1 MQKQETGYVWC
12 YYIEGRIS
20 ETQAASKG
28 LSKNDEL
35 FFESIIR
42 EPVEEVVK
50 DFRKTDLYTDEF
62 LKDTWILWFF
72 LYYKFLIFYT

>member
-1 MQKQETGYVWC
+1 MQKQQTGYVWC
-12 YYIEGRIS
+12 YYIESRIS

-35 FFESIIR
+35 FFESIIC